1 MKPEGHYKERS
12 MSKGFIDRAHAG
24 VALGEVLRERVP
36 ETEAIVLALP
46 RGGVVTGFEIAQ
58 ALGLPLDVLIVRKLG
73 VPGVPELA
81 MGAVA
86 RGVRVLNEEVIEDA
100 HITPDQIEEVAKA
113 ELAEVERREAAYRR
127 GRPAPE
133 LANKTVIL
141 VDDGIATGS
150 TMLAAIR
157 AVRAHHPQR
166 LVVAVP
172 VAPHDTCERL
182 RAEVDELICLAMPEP
197 FFAISMWY
205 EVFPQISDA
214 EVKDMLERAQ
224 PAGHAAT

>member
-1 MKPEGHYKERS
+1 

-24 VALGEVLRERVP
+24 TALGEVLREHVP
-36 ETEAIVLALP
+36 ETGAVVLALP
-46 RGGVVTGFEIAQ
+46 RGGVVTGFEVAR
-58 ALGLPLDVLIVRKLG
+58 ALGVPLDVLIVRKLG
-73 VPGVPELA
+73 VPGMPELA

-86 RGVRVLNEEVIEDA
+86 RGVRVLNEDVIADTQIAA
-100 HITPDQIEEVAKA
+100 HQIEEVAKA
-113 ELAEVERREAAYRR
+113 ELAEVDRREAAYRR

-133 LANKTVIL
+133 LAGQTVIL

-157 AVRAHHPQR
+157 AVRAHKPRR
-166 LVVAVP
+166 LLVAVP

-182 RAEVDELICLAMPEP
+182 RPEVDELICLATPEP

-205 EVFPQISDA
+205 DRFPQISDA